1 MSAAV
6 MILPHCCR
14 AADALVAVLLGVVYL
29 QVCKS
34 KERSSVQRTGHGG
47 ASRGERLM
55 HGHFY
60 DAFRVRPCSMQ
71 LCMQHATCSMQHATC
86 NMQHATCSMQHATVH
101 LDAPPPSSCFMPPQA
116 IATDLTLEALLGTLK
131 PAGEHFLDLSG
142 SRLTALSLPALTT
155 WLQQHPAARA
165 CVHCTN
171 IGFYETCRHLME
183 QFGNLELIKSHRLAF
198 SVDEAGRKL
207 DSLHAGAFLQGRTVG
222 LAEALAQVQG
232 SLQATAASLQRV
244 QELHEQEERRRI
256 AEQEA
261 QRRAAEQEAQRCT
274 TVQEAAA
281 QRRRD
286 AELTARIDKL
296 NKGCLSLY
304 SHHKS
309 QSDSYEVLVTS
320 LLRVHLKADGC
331 EVFELPRC
339 RHTLPKF
346 LPDYEHGVEW
356 DGVLFV
362 PALKHLYLVEAKS
375 NLENKHITGMPPRI
389 QRTLQF
395 MQLCDS
401 GRLPPRGATYHDK
414 ELCSSWARLAAAD
427 QVFGVVGAPGFTSDM
442 LKTADVGG
450 LLAVFFNSGAYH
462 LQPPQ
467 SGAMRCHK
475 TGQHVAACKGAE
487 MAEEDVED
495 ALTQEALEK
504 DGDWVAQAEGATE

>member
-1 MSAAV
+1 
-6 MILPHCCR
+6 
-14 AADALVAVLLGVVYL
+14 
-29 QVCKS
+29 
-34 KERSSVQRTGHGG
+34 
-47 ASRGERLM
+47 
-55 HGHFY
+55 
-60 DAFRVRPCSMQ
+60 
-71 LCMQHATCSMQHATC
+71 
-86 NMQHATCSMQHATVH
+86 
-101 LDAPPPSSCFMPPQA
+101 MPPQA
-116 IATDLTLEALLGTLK
+116 VATDLTLEALLGTLK
-131 PAGEHFLDLSG
+131 PEGEHFLDLSG
-142 SRLTALSLPALTT
+142 SRLTALSLPALTA

-183 QFGNLELIKSHRLAF
+183 QFSNLELIKSHRLAF

-244 QELHEQEERRRI
+244 QELHEQEERRRIAEQEERRRIAEQEAERRAAEQEERRRI

-401 GRLPPRGATYHDK
+401 GRLPPSGATYHDK

-475 TGQHVAACKGAE
+475 TGQHVAACEGAE

>member
-14 AADALVAVLLGVVYL
+14 AAEALVAVLLGVVYL

-71 LCMQHATCSMQHATC
+71 LCMQHAT
-86 NMQHATCSMQHATVH
+86 VH

-116 IATDLTLEALLGTLK
+116 VATDLTLEALLDTLK

-142 SRLTALSLPALTT
+142 SRLTALSLPALTA

-183 QFGNLELIKSHRLAF
+183 QFSNLELIKSHRLAF

-256 AEQEA
+256 AEQEERRRIAEQEA
-261 QRRAAEQEAQRCT
+261 QRQAAEQEAQRRT

-296 NKGCLSLY
+296 NKGCQSLY

-375 NLENKHITGMPPRI
+375 NLENKYITGMPPR
-389 QRTLQF
+389 
-395 MQLCDS
+395 
-401 GRLPPRGATYHDK
+401 
-414 ELCSSWARLAAAD
+414 CSSCSCATRGGCRTVAPRIMTRSCAAH
-427 QVFGVVGAPGFTSDM
+427 GRGW
-442 LKTADVGG
+442 
-450 LLAVFFNSGAYH
+450 
-462 LQPPQ
+462 QPPI
-467 SGAMRCHK
+467 RCLGWWGRRASPARCSRPRMWGGCWQCSSTAAPTTCSRRSRGRCCATRRDNTWPRARARRWRRRTWK
-475 TGQHVAACKGAE
+475 TRWRRRRWRRMGTG
-487 MAEEDVED
+487 
-495 ALTQEALEK
+495 
-504 DGDWVAQAEGATE
+504 